1 MKKLFGILVL
11 WMNDKKDKP
20 LSEFLRDSVIFLII
34 LGIICKIFFSI
45 GLIWPLIIF
54 LFGGIAVVG
63 IRHNVW

>member
-34 LGIICKIFFSI
+34 LGILWKIFFPI
-45 GLIWPLIIF
+45 GLGWLVFIF
-54 LFGGIAVVG
+54 LFIGIAVVG